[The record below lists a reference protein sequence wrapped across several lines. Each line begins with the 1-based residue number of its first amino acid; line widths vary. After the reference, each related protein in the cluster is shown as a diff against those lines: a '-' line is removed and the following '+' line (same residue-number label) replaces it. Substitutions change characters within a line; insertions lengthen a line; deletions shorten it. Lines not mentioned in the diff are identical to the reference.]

1 MKHTM
6 ETNGQPRLKGLIC
19 GFLESVERF
28 PLRHA
33 LVVNDKPLT
42 FVDLR
47 LLAAK
52 ITATILRYE
61 EDSHALAALLAY
73 RSPTSYAGILG
84 ILGAGKAYL
93 PLNPKF
99 PVART
104 REMLSLSQSSVLIVG
119 KECHQQLV
127 ELLTGT
133 TRAFTVILPD
143 ISDSS
148 ALSAGFPQHRFIA
161 ESEMSVSRDF
171 SFRTE
176 VNPRALAY
184 LLFTSGSSGR
194 PKGVPITQA
203 NVRAYVEYVCDRYEV
218 TERDRFSQ
226 EFDLT
231 FDLSVHDL
239 FVCWE
244 RGACLF
250 CIPGSSVMAPAKFI
264 RENNLTMWFSVPS
277 VIGYLERMRLLRPG
291 AFPSLRCSLF
301 CGEALPSSFA
311 KLWQEA
317 ASQSIVE
324 NLYGPTETT
333 IAISH
338 YRWDKARSPEE
349 CQRGIVPIG
358 WTFTGQRC
366 TVVNDKRQVLPPLA
380 SGELCLSGSQVSS
393 GYWHDPQKTQEKFVS
408 LPDLDD
414 AVWYRTGDRVKQAK
428 NGCLHY
434 LGRIDHQVKI
444 KGFRVE
450 LQEIEAVVREACGG
464 EHVICHAWPMMNG
477 IAGGV
482 VAFVSGSERFDKK
495 KILAQCRQSL
505 PDYMVPSNVI
515 LCDEMPLN
523 SNGKVDR
530 NKLVN
535 LLEGAK
541 VC

>member
-1 MKHTM
+1 MKHTKVM
-6 ETNGQPRLKGLIC
+6 DINGQPRLKGLIS
-19 GFLESVERF
+19 GFLESAERF

-33 LVVNDKPLT
+33 LVVNGKALT

-61 EDSHALAALLAY
+61 EDSHPLAALLAY
-73 RSPTSYAGILG
+73 RSVTAYAGILG
-84 ILGAGKAYL
+84 ILGAGKGYL

-99 PVART
+99 PVVRT

-119 KECHQQLV
+119 KECHQQLI

-143 ISDSS
+143 ISDAS
-148 ALSAGFPQHRFIA
+148 ALSVGFPQHRFIA
-161 ESEMSVSRDF
+161 ESEMSASHDF

-194 PKGVPITQA
+194 PKGVPITQT
-203 NVRAYVEYVCDRYEV
+203 NVRAYIEYVCDRYDV

-250 CIPGSSVMAPAKFI
+250 CVPGSSVMAPAKFI
-264 RENNLTMWFSVPS
+264 RENSLTMWFSVPS

-291 AFPSLRCSLF
+291 AFPSLRYSLF

-311 KLWQEA
+311 QLWQEA
-317 ASQSIVE
+317 APQSIVE

-338 YRWDKARSPEE
+338 YRWDKTRSPEE
-349 CQRGIVPIG
+349 CECGIVPIG
-358 WTFTGQRC
+358 WTFTGQQC
-366 TVVNDKRQVLPPLA
+366 VVVNENRQVLPTLA
-380 SGELCLSGSQVSS
+380 SGELWLCGSQVSN
-393 GYWHDPQKTQEKFVS
+393 GYWNDPQKTQEQFVS
-408 LPDLDD
+408 LPDMDA
-414 AVWYRTGDRVKQAK
+414 AVWYRTGDLVKQAE

-434 LGRIDHQVKI
+434 MGRIDNQVKI

-450 LQEIEAVVREACGG
+450 LQEVEAVVREACGS
-464 EHVICHAWPMMNG
+464 EHVICHAWPTVNG
-477 IAGGV
+477 IAGGL
-482 VAFVSGSERFDKK
+482 VAFVSVSERCDKK
-495 KILAQCRQSL
+495 KILAQCRQAL
-505 PDYMVPSNVI
+505 PDYMVPSKI
-515 LCDEMPLN
+515 MLCDEMPLN

-530 NKLVN
+530 NKLVS
-535 LLEGAK
+535 LLDGA
-541 VC
+541 